1 MISTLLTL
9 FLTAPPNLP
18 SLPDVASVKTVIQC
32 DNPKLTLIH
41 VRDWHFVDRERF
53 AIDVRDE
60 SDTEL
65 TDADVAELFE
75 GHRVAVEVIQKQQK
89 RVLRKLVKKLKIKQ
103 VYHEGFTAEQLPAYQ
118 KRIKTLK
125 EFKPY
130 LPDGDSGL
138 DQLTRYEYQTD
149 MLQIGAPGQLLI
161 DGHIAAV
168 IPAEDAEAYDAANP
182 VKPDGLIVFD
192 AKANEAREEA
202 IVKNLMKASGT
213 AVIVL
218 GGAHDLSDNVPPG
231 VRLLEVTVRGDGEL
245 AKAAE

>member
-1 MISTLLTL
+1 MNRALITLL
-9 FLTAPPNLP
+9 LTAPPHLP
-18 SLPDVASVKTVIQC
+18 PLPVVASVKTVVQC
-32 DNPKLTLIH
+32 DEPKLTIIH

-130 LPDGDSGL
+130 LPNGDSGL
-138 DQLTRYEYQTD
+138 DLLTRYEYQTD

-161 DGHIAAV
+161 DR
-168 IPAEDAEAYDAANP
+168 
-182 VKPDGLIVFD
+182 IV
-192 AKANEAREEA
+192 E
-202 IVKNLMKASGT
+202 NLMEASGT

-231 VRLLEVTVRGDGEL
+231 VRLIEVTVKGYAEAAGES
-245 AKAAE
+245 ATREQYN